1 MSPGPPDDPLE
12 ETWVALAREGDEA
25 AFAVL
30 VRIHQDQLFRVA
42 LRMTGDPGTA
52 QDVIQDALF
61 QAWQHLPG
69 FRSDA
74 RFSTWVTRIVINRC
88 HNVHRATRPVS
99 PLPDETTAGG
109 LLPTSPA
116 AETLAVAE
124 SRRFAVR
131 AAVLSLPFDQR
142 APLVLTTFG
151 GCTHAE
157 AGRILGISENA
168 AKVRAHRAR
177 RALGDRL
184 RDWSWGPCPRTIP
197 PSSARAA
204 LSTGNGCPVAPPWTG
219 WWTRSPRAASRRT

>member
-88 HNVHRATRPVS
+88 QMFT
-99 PLPDETTAGG
+99 
-109 LLPTSPA
+109 
-116 AETLAVAE
+116 
-124 SRRFAVR
+124 
-131 AAVLSLPFDQR
+131 
-142 APLVLTTFG
+142 
-151 GCTHAE
+151 
-157 AGRILGISENA
+157 
-168 AKVRAHRAR
+168 AR
-177 RALGDRL
+177 RGRCRRCPTKQPLGAC
-184 RDWSWGPCPRTIP
+184 CP
-197 PSSARAA
+197 
-204 LSTGNGCPVAPPWTG
+204 
-219 WWTRSPRAASRRT
+219 